1 MYLVHEQ
8 ATQALRRERE
18 LAHAH
23 IATVRDLHVLS
34 VVSRNAPLHVDQ
46 VPLRIDLVHLRLN
59 SHLLSHQQV
68 LHRAVLVAHPSR
80 HLLPLERLA
89 GVLRLT
95 LRLHRHLTLTRRT
108 QRAVRHA
115 HAVRGTQASEVPTTH
130 HTLESLALAM
140 RRGEREH
147 LRHTLNVD
155 SLSRNEV
162 SARDFG
168 AYTDVSMH
176 SILLEMNDGSIAWDS
191 GEAPFRPIGY
201 NSSRVGSDILLYYA
215 TFVVET

>member
-8 ATQALRRERE
+8 ATPALRRERQ

-59 SHLLSHQQV
+59 SHLHSHQQV
-68 LHRAVLVAHPSR
+68 LHRAVLVAHP
-80 HLLPLERLA
+80 
-89 GVLRLT
+89 
-95 LRLHRHLTLTRRT
+95 
-108 QRAVRHA
+108 
-115 HAVRGTQASEVPTTH
+115 

-140 RRGEREH
+140 RRGERAH

-162 SARDFG
+162 SARDLG

>member
-8 ATQALRRERE
+8 ATPALRRERQ

-34 VVSRNAPLHVDQ
+34 VVSRNAPLYVDQ

-59 SHLLSHQQV
+59 SHLHSHQQV

-115 HAVRGTQASEVPTTH
+115 HAV
-130 HTLESLALAM
+130 
-140 RRGEREH
+140 
-147 LRHTLNVD
+147 
-155 SLSRNEV
+155 
-162 SARDFG
+162 
-168 AYTDVSMH
+168 
-176 SILLEMNDGSIAWDS
+176 
-191 GEAPFRPIGY
+191 
-201 NSSRVGSDILLYYA
+201 
-215 TFVVET
+215 